1 MIANEITS
9 ACQGGT
15 IIPPHQAI
23 TLYRWRSACP
33 AVCAPRATHTWPG
46 LGSCASHSLA
56 AGSLADAAP
65 AVGRAGWG
73 TAPGPVWASGPGGG
87 GSGASPT
94 GPLPASSALGGGRA
108 GLCRAWRRQGSYPG
122 GGPGVL
128 GGPRTRPA
136 CTGSLPRGCGNA
148 HGGRGAVSTQGLPG
162 FPGPPRP
169 SPPSASLPV
178 RGPGRQGTEQ
188 GVPSASWCVKKK
200 KKKAVLPFACEPDSR
215 KFPSGVGLAEP
226 SVYLPFVVSL
236 RPRAPASAGG
246 SGSPACLTRRRPK
259 GAFLIKCLGGS
270 RNPV

>member
-46 LGSCASHSLA
+46 LGSCAGHSLA

-128 GGPRTRPA
+128 GAPAPALPAQGAFLGAAGTPTGGAGQSPRRAFRDFPAHPVLPLRLRPSQSGVLA
-136 CTGSLPRGCGNA
+136 
-148 HGGRGAVSTQGLPG
+148 GRGQSKG
-162 FPGPPRP
+162 
-169 SPPSASLPV
+169 SPVPA
-178 RGPGRQGTEQ
+178 
-188 GVPSASWCVKKK
+188 GVLKKK

-215 KFPSGVGLAEP
+215 KFPSGAGPAEP
-226 SVYLPFVVSL
+226 SIYLSFVVSL

-259 GAFLIKCLGGS
+259 GAFLSKCLGGS